1 LQQWR
6 GVEHHVMTLR
16 TRRETLTF
24 AHPFSLRGV
33 DGVQPAGAYTVQTDE
48 EPIEGISFLAY
59 RRIATVIFLPLPHGG
74 AGSFEAVTV
83 APADLEAA
91 QARDKAHS

>member
-1 LQQWR
+1 
-6 GVEHHVMTLR
+6 MTRR

-24 AHPFSLRGV
+24 AHPFALDGL
-33 DGVQPAGAYTVQTDE
+33 DGVQPAGAYTVETVA

-74 AGSFEAVTV
+74 AGSFQALTVT
-83 APADLEAA
+83 PQELEAA
-91 QARDKAHS
+91 KTADGASR

>member
-1 LQQWR
+1 
-6 GVEHHVMTLR
+6 MTLR

-24 AHPFSLRGV
+24 AHSFTLRGV
-33 DGVQPAGAYTVQTDE
+33 DGVQPAGTYTVQTDE

-83 APADLEAA
+83 SPEDLEAA
-91 QARDKAHS
+91 HARDKAQS

>member
-1 LQQWR
+1 
-6 GVEHHVMTLR
+6 MTMR

-24 AHPFSLRGV
+24 AHPFTLRGV
-33 DGVQPAGAYTVQTDE
+33 DGVQPAGTYTVQTDE

-59 RRIATVIFLPLPHGG
+59 RRVATIIFLPLPHGG

-83 APADLEAA
+83 APEDIQAA